1 MYITYFLYLAGSLII
16 LATLIPFIRNDYW
29 VFRIFE
35 YPRAQKWAITA
46 LVLVAFI
53 AVPDFQTDYQWVF
66 LAALIANL
74 AYLSYQIYP
83 FLPMADFQMK
93 PAGEEKTAEGFSLMI
108 SNVFQDNK
116 QYDRLLALIKSRSP
130 DLIVLSETSHDWA
143 GALEA
148 IHEDYPYRQAR
159 PLDNTYG
166 LMLFSRLEIVESEVR
181 YLVEDDIPS
190 IFALLKLP
198 GGDLCQLMCIH
209 PTPPVPGENVR
220 STERDKEILM
230 VGKLA
235 KKSPLPVI
243 VSGDLNDVAW
253 SYTNQ
258 LFQNISGL
266 LDPRRGRGFYNTF
279 HAKYPFLRYPLDHI
293 FCSPHFQLIEIERLP
308 AIGSDHFPMWIKLSY
323 KPLEAL
329 EQKTPDADEEDEE
342 LADEKI
348 AKPTH

>member
-1 MYITYFLYLAGSLII
+1 MYITYFLYLAGSLTI

-35 YPRAQKWAITA
+35 YPRTQKWAITA
-46 LVLVAFI
+46 LVLAAFS
-53 AVPDFQTDYQWVF
+53 ALSDFQTNYEWVF
-66 LAALIANL
+66 LAALVANL

-83 FLPMADFQMK
+83 FLPIADFQMMS
-93 PAGEEKTAEGFSLMI
+93 AGEENADEGFSLMI

-116 QYDRLLALIKSRSP
+116 QYDCLLTLIKSRSP
-130 DLIVLSETSHDWA
+130 DLIVLSETSNDWA
-143 GALEA
+143 EALEA
-148 IHEDYPYRQAR
+148 IHEDYPHRQAK

-166 LMLFSRLEIVESEVR
+166 IMLFSRLEIVESEVR
-181 YLVEDDIPS
+181 YLVEDDVPS
-190 IFALLKLP
+190 IFALLKLS
-198 GGDLCQLMCIH
+198 GGDLCQLFCIH

-258 LFQNISGL
+258 LFQNTSGL

-279 HAKYPFLRYPLDHI
+279 HAKYPFFRYPLDHI
-293 FCSPHFQLIEIERLP
+293 FCSPHFQLVEIERLP
-308 AIGSDHFPMWIKLSY
+308 AIGSDHFPMWIKLAY
-323 KPLEAL
+323 KPSEAPKQ
-329 EQKTPDADEEDEE
+329 ETPDADAEDEK
-342 LADEKI
+342 LANEKI
-348 AKPTH
+348 AKPTG